1 MKDLDQGT
9 VLYQIQWN
17 PTQWSF
23 FLSPNKKLAS
33 PVRGEIFNFT
43 RPVCGSR
50 GATLTCPAFVI
61 CVCLKKVRQRPVRK
75 GQPDGKFADPLTLFP
90 EKSRQ
95 NIDATTTSV
104 REGCIKRDYLH
115 QATDNLARSFMFGNL
130 SLFWSIHVRSFFLL
144 NRSERKM
151 PFSEWA
157 LPPWH
162 ANFTNQPLTRLTEN
176 RKANVASSAGLII
189 LHKQHLIAGTITIAK
204 SPPLASKTPI
214 KAKWKRQPLSLKVHP
229 YSIWVY
235 RLWCLIS
242 FRHTT
247 LCNQCY
253 GKIRQISNC
262 TQYW

>member
-1 MKDLDQGT
+1 MWLTRCD
-9 VLYQIQWN
+9 
-17 PTQWSF
+17 
-23 FLSPNKKLAS
+23 
-33 PVRGEIFNFT
+33 FNMPSICHLCVFEKGKT
-43 RPVCGSR
+43 TSCQK
-50 GATLTCPAFVI
+50 GATWWKICRPTDVI
-61 CVCLKKVRQRPVRK
+61 SRK
-75 GQPDGKFADPLTLFP
+75 P
-90 EKSRQ
+90 RQ
-95 NIDATTTSV
+95 NIDASTTSV
-104 REGCIKRDYLH
+104 AGGCIKRDYLH
-115 QATDNLARSFMFGNL
+115 QATDNLACSFMFGNL
-130 SLFWSIHVRSFFLL
+130 SLFWSIHVRSFFPL

-157 LPPWH
+157 LPLWH
-162 ANFTNQPLTRLTEN
+162 ANFKNQPLTRLTEN
-176 RKANVASSAGLII
+176 RKANAASSADLII

-214 KAKWKRQPLSLKVHP
+214 KAKWKRQPLSLKVHL